1 MLRKIL
7 LTTSLLGTALIG
19 PGMASAQESL
29 RDPAAMAALDAMGTS
44 LRTLTRFAVH
54 ADLEVE
60 DVLNSGQK
68 LQYHGSMDITAHRP
82 DRFRIDLAINDTT
95 RQLFYDGKSLTL
107 FAPKLKYYAKAS
119 APETISKTLDKAFEK
134 YGLNIPLADLFTW
147 GDNPELAK
155 RVQEAM
161 VLGPERISGQTC
173 QHYAMRQEMVD
184 WQIWIRDGDSKLP
197 CKLVITDRSD
207 PSMPQVT
214 AIYDWKV
221 LDPAVTDEFSFVPPD
236 GAMPIKLEEMPAKAA
251 KAGE

>member
-7 LTTSLLGTALIG
+7 LQSALLTTALIS
-19 PGMASAQESL
+19 PATAWAQDSL
-29 RDPAAMAALDAMGTS
+29 RDPAAMAALDEMGAS
-44 LRTLTRFAVH
+44 LRTITQFAVH

-68 LQYHGSMDITAHRP
+68 LQYGGTIDITARRP
-82 DRFRIDLAINDTT
+82 DRFRIDLVINDTA

-107 FAPKLKYYAKAS
+107 FAPELKYYAKAP
-119 APETISKTLDKAFEK
+119 APETIGKTLDKVFEQ
-134 YGLNIPLADLFTW
+134 YGLTIPLADLFTW

-155 RVQEAM
+155 GIQEAL
-161 VLGPERISGQTC
+161 VVGPERINGEVC
-173 QHYAMRQEMVD
+173 DHYAMRQQLVD
-184 WQIWIRDGDSKLP
+184 WQIWIRAGESKLP

-214 AIYDWKV
+214 AVYDWRR
-221 LDPAVTDEFSFVPPD
+221 LDPAVTDEFSFVAPS
-236 GAMPIKLEEMPAKAA
+236 GAMPIKLEQMPSKAA